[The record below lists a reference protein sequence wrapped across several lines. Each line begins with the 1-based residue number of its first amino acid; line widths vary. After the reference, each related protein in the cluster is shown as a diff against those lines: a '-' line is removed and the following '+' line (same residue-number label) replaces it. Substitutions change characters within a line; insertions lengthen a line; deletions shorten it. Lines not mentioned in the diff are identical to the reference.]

1 MLRYGTGL
9 GLQGLLSSCKVNP
22 QLLLVLCSLLGFVAK
37 GDTCRTATRPW
48 CMVPGSRKGC
58 HICIAARV

>member
-1 MLRYGTGL
+1 MLRYRTGL

-58 HICIAARV
+58 HTCIAARV